1 MRRTVNAS
9 ELFDGDFPELRDI
22 RVNSIEYDSRRVK
35 SGGCFVAVKGV
46 NTDGHNYIG
55 EAVAK
60 GAALVVAEYSSEWKG
75 KDVPVMLVKNS
86 KRELARL
93 SERFYGHPSAP
104 LGVVGITGTNG
115 KTTVS
120 YLVQSI
126 LNRAGFNTTRIGTI
140 EYQFPDKTISA
151 LNTTPESADLQAFFA
166 KAVEYE
172 NPRCVLEVSS
182 HGLALGR
189 LDYSTFKGAVF
200 TNLTQDHLDFHH
212 SMEDYRDAKK
222 SFFTEFGLEYS
233 VINRDDPTG
242 AAWLEEGFPYRVL
255 SYGFS
260 KYADIRVLESETG
273 WWGIRMKLA
282 TPAGRLEVGNSMPG
296 KYNASNIMAAVGVG
310 VAENIP
316 LDIISEAI
324 ESVQSV
330 PGRFEKIDEEQN
342 FAVVVDYAH
351 TDNALANLL
360 RAAREMTEGR
370 LICLFGCGGDR
381 DRGKRKLMGKTASQM
396 ADLLVVTSDNPRT
409 ENPDE
414 IIKDILEGIPG
425 RSSDTLYVIESRKE
439 AIEKALSI
447 AREGDCV
454 LIAGKGHEAYQIIGT
469 ERHDFDDRKI
479 AAEFL
484 RRMF

>member
-1 MRRTVNAS
+1 VKWTIDAN
-9 ELFDGDFPELRDI
+9 ELFDGDFPELRGI

-35 SGGCFVAVKGV
+35 AGSCFVAVKGLKA
-46 NTDGHNYIG
+46 DGHNYIR

-60 GAALVVAEYSSEWKG
+60 GAALVVAEYSPEWKG

-93 SERFYGHPSAP
+93 SERFYRHPSAP

-120 YLVQSI
+120 YLVQA
-126 LNRAGFNTTRIGTI
+126 LFNRAGFNTTRIGTI

-166 KAVEYE
+166 KAAEYE

-212 SMEDYRDAKK
+212 SMEDYRDTKK

-242 AAWLEEGFPYRVL
+242 AAWLEEGFPYRAL

-260 KYADIRVLESETG
+260 KYADIRVLEHETG
-273 WWGIRMKLA
+273 WRGTRMKLS
-282 TPAGRLEVGNSMPG
+282 TPAGKMEVSTSMPG
-296 KYNASNIMAAVGVG
+296 KHNASNVMAAVGVG

-316 LDIISEAI
+316 LDAVAEAV

-330 PGRFEKIDEEQN
+330 PGRFEKVDEGQD

-360 RAAREMTEGR
+360 RTAKEMTEGR
-370 LICLFGCGGDR
+370 LVCLFGCGGDR
-381 DRGKRKLMGKTASQM
+381 DRVKRKLMGKVAAQL
-396 ADLLVVTSDNPRT
+396 ADVLVVTSDNPRT
-409 ENPDE
+409 ENPAG

-425 RSSDTLYVIESRKE
+425 RSPATLYVIESRKE
-439 AIEKALSI
+439 AIEKALSA
-447 AREGDCV
+447 ARKGDCV
-454 LIAGKGHEAYQIIGT
+454 LIAGKGHETYQIIGT
-469 ERHDFDDRKI
+469 ERHDFDDRKV

-484 RRMF
+484 RRML